1 MVKIFLNV
9 KCMFGFVYLI
19 WTFRS
24 KKRPALRQ
32 QNQVVVYFKRV
43 TISFVSV
50 TVIKSSLK
58 SFGQT
63 RRQLLQILLRFYITI
78 V

>member
-1 MVKIFLNV
+1 M
-9 KCMFGFVYLI
+9 
-19 WTFRS
+19 
-24 KKRPALRQ
+24 
-32 QNQVVVYFKRV
+32 YFERA
-43 TISFVSV
+43 TISFVSA

-78 V
+78 ARLKEKEEAIINEP

>member
-1 MVKIFLNV
+1 M
-9 KCMFGFVYLI
+9 
-19 WTFRS
+19 
-24 KKRPALRQ
+24 
-32 QNQVVVYFKRV
+32 YFKRV

-63 RRQLLQILLRFYITI
+63 RRQLLQILLRFYIMI
-78 V
+78 VWLKEKEEAITNEH

>member
-1 MVKIFLNV
+1 M
-9 KCMFGFVYLI
+9 
-19 WTFRS
+19 
-24 KKRPALRQ
+24 
-32 QNQVVVYFKRV
+32 YFKRA
-43 TISFVSV
+43 TISFDSA

-78 V
+78 VWLNEKEEAIINEH

>member
-1 MVKIFLNV
+1 M
-9 KCMFGFVYLI
+9 
-19 WTFRS
+19 
-24 KKRPALRQ
+24 
-32 QNQVVVYFKRV
+32 YFKRV

-63 RRQLLQILLRFYITI
+63 RRQLLQIKVLHNDYLVEGKGGGYHK
-78 V
+78 